1 MMHWPLWKVSGPI
14 YGLLMGIIGL
24 VGDLTAS
31 MLKRDAGFKDSG
43 SSLPGHGGLID
54 RFDSYLLTAPVSFFF
69 FTFLAPLIA
78 KAAAA
83 PWMPAFLL

>member
-1 MMHWPLWKVSGPI
+1 
-14 YGLLMGIIGL
+14 L

-43 SSLPGHGGLID
+43 NSLPGHGGLID

-69 FTFLAPLIA
+69 FTYLSPLIA

-83 PWMPAFLL
+83 SWMPACLL